1 MQLYA
6 KCIQLESLKEMFRLF
21 KALGKYI
28 NNSGLDQAFT
38 EPEIYGPA
46 TIDQINNGKHMKKS
60 FEANSTLNVALLCM
74 YMESFVSF
82 HPLMEK

>member
-6 KCIQLESLKEMFRLF
+6 RCIQLESQKEMFRLF

-46 TIDQINNGKHMKKS
+46 TIDRW
-60 FEANSTLNVALLCM
+60 
-74 YMESFVSF
+74 
-82 HPLMEK
+82 

>member
-6 KCIQLESLKEMFRLF
+6 KCIQLESQKEMFRLF

-28 NNSGLDQAFT
+28 SGLDQALT

-60 FEANSTLNVALLCM
+60 FEANSTLKFCQLSPTHGEMIAKNFNGNGKM
-74 YMESFVSF
+74 
-82 HPLMEK
+82 

>member
-6 KCIQLESLKEMFRLF
+6 KCIQLESQKEMFRLF

-46 TIDQINNGKHMKKS
+46 TIDQINNGKHMKKP
-60 FEANSTLNVALLCM
+60 FEANSTLMLHYCAYIWRVLSA
-74 YMESFVSF
+74 FT
-82 HPLMEK
+82 H

>member
-6 KCIQLESLKEMFRLF
+6 RCIQLESQKEMFRLF

-46 TIDQINNGKHMKKS
+46 TIDQMV
-60 FEANSTLNVALLCM
+60 ST
-74 YMESFVSF
+74 
-82 HPLMEK
+82 

>member
-6 KCIQLESLKEMFRLF
+6 KCIQLESQKEMFRLF

-38 EPEIYGPA
+38 EPEIYRP
-46 TIDQINNGKHMKKS
+46 DGKHMKKF

-74 YMESFVSF
+74 CMEGFVSF

>member
-6 KCIQLESLKEMFRLF
+6 KCIQLESQKEMFRLF
-21 KALGKYI
+21 KALGQYI

-46 TIDQINNGKHMKKS
+46 TIDQMV
-60 FEANSTLNVALLCM
+60 STWKNFLKQIL
-74 YMESFVSF
+74 
-82 HPLMEK
+82 H

>member
-6 KCIQLESLKEMFRLF
+6 KCIQLESQKEMFRLF

-38 EPEIYGPA
+38 EAEIYGPA
-46 TIDQINNGKHMKKS
+46 TIDQMVRTWKNFLKQIIH
-60 FEANSTLNVALLCM
+60 
-74 YMESFVSF
+74 
-82 HPLMEK
+82 